1 MILAGKIKLKLY
13 CIHIVH
19 AVLEKKKKQIFKKW
33 YACFVSIDSQKHE
46 WRLGEP

>member
-19 AVLEKKKKQIFKKW
+19 AVLEKKKEANI
-33 YACFVSIDSQKHE
+33 
-46 WRLGEP
+46 